1 MMKHLLRYGLC
12 LGVLTAAL
20 AGSALAATPDYTV
33 DQDGTVNY
41 YDYGWN
47 RYFNVECTEG
57 IIDGEDYAILF
68 VEAELDP
75 KTHKVK
81 SYTIN
86 EDTVMYINQSSA
98 MNGRFYLEGVKPRSM
113 PDSVVLLGGKFSDGQ
128 SPTVLGNVIG
138 HGVTVI
144 GSVTSYHPGKPVT
157 VELYQEGSTSD
168 PVASTQIAASTG
180 SGQVTQTF
188 KLTSVPAGRYDLK
201 VTKEGHTP
209 YWVKGVP
216 AETDIALKT
225 PITLAVG
232 DVDGNGSV
240 NGLDLNTVTSSNN
253 YGKLVSEAQVKTTDV
268 NGDGNVN
275 GLDLNL
281 ITSTSNYGKG
291 TITTNYSE

>member
-128 SPTVLGNVIG
+128 SPKVLGTVIG

-157 VELYQEGSTSD
+157 VELYQEGRSEEKTSELQ
-168 PVASTQIAASTG
+168 SRS
-180 SGQVTQTF
+180 
-188 KLTSVPAGRYDLK
+188 
-201 VTKEGHTP
+201 
-209 YWVKGVP
+209 
-216 AETDIALKT
+216 
-225 PITLAVG
+225 
-232 DVDGNGSV
+232 
-240 NGLDLNTVTSSNN
+240 
-253 YGKLVSEAQVKTTDV
+253 
-268 NGDGNVN
+268 
-275 GLDLNL
+275 
-281 ITSTSNYGKG
+281 
-291 TITTNYSE
+291 